1 MSVLYVRVFTVIC
14 PEMSSNYV
22 TERGEENDMGKW
34 VGLILLILFLGDPE
48 LSFLNQ
54 LGALKEL
61 LIVMTVGLFAMP
73 WVVSQMDS

>member
-1 MSVLYVRVFTVIC
+1 
-14 PEMSSNYV
+14 
-22 TERGEENDMGKW
+22 MGKW